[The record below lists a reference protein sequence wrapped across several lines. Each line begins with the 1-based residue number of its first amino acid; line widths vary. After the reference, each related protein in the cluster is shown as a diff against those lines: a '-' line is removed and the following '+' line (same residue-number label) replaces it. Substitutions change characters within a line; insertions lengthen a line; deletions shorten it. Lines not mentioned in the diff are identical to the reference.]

1 MRAWHFSV
9 LSVLVAGLVGLF
21 LVGPSVLR
29 ATTISVESAERAPL
43 SERLKQRNFR
53 AGAPVFVRIFKA
65 EAELEVWLER
75 DGRYELFE
83 VYPICSFSGKLGPK
97 LKEGDLQ
104 SPEGFYSVSKRQ
116 LNPNSQFHKSFN
128 IGFPNRYDRSHG
140 RTGSYLMVH
149 GGCVSIGCYAMT
161 NDGIDE
167 IYGLG
172 KAALRKG
179 QKRFPVHIFPFRMT
193 EQNLALR
200 QASEWIE
207 FWQNLKEGYDVFEQT
222 RRVPKITVS
231 KRRYVFGST

>member
-1 MRAWHFSV
+1 MRAWRFSV
-9 LSVLVAGLVGLF
+9 LSVLIAGLFGLF

-29 ATTISVESAERAPL
+29 ATTVSVESAKPAPL
-43 SERLKQRNFR
+43 GERLKERNFR
-53 AGAPVFVRIFKA
+53 SGAPVLLRIFKA

-75 DGRYELFE
+75 DGRFELFE
-83 VYPICSFSGKLGPK
+83 IYPICSFSGKLGPK

-104 SPEGFYSVSKRQ
+104 SPEGFYSVSKKQ
-116 LNPNSQFHKSFN
+116 LNPNSQYHKSFN

-172 KAALRKG
+172 KAALGKG

-200 QASEWIE
+200 QASEWID
-207 FWQNLKEGYDVFEQT
+207 FWQNLKEGYDIFEKT
-222 RRVPKITVS
+222 GRIPKITVS
-231 KRRYVFGST
+231 KRRYVFGNT

>member
-1 MRAWHFSV
+1 MRAWQISV
-9 LSVLVAGLVGLF
+9 SSILIAGVIGLF
-21 LVGPSVLR
+21 IAGPSVLR
-29 ATTISVESAERAPL
+29 ATTTAVESKPRAPL
-43 SERLKQRNFR
+43 DERLKTRNFR
-53 AGAPVFVRIFKA
+53 RGAPVFVRIFKA
-65 EAELEVWLER
+65 EAELELWMER
-75 DGRYELFE
+75 DGRFELFE

-104 SPEGFYSVSKRQ
+104 SPEGFYAVSKRQ

-172 KAALRKG
+172 KDALLRG

-200 QASEWIE
+200 QASEWID
-207 FWQNLKEGYDVFEQT
+207 FWRNLKEGYDLFEQT
-222 RRVPKITVS
+222 RRVPAVKVS
-231 KRRYVFGST
+231 KRRYVFGDS